1 MTTNDGKTDDR
12 RHYNLY
18 PRAGLGN
25 VNSYLVAGTPYLT
38 GAATIA
44 VESQHKIVFPRVAR
58 EVVVVNKAAP
68 DLRVYFTDKDAGTST
83 FDGLHYVTLT
93 EARDSYTFRCK
104 CKEIYIYNV
113 DGSTEGAYELYAE
126 ITHIDNG
133 EMYILTGSGLTIG
146 YDDANYPEPGH
157 VGGSGAEDG

>member
-1 MTTNDGKTDDR
+1 MTTNAGKTEDR
-12 RHYNLY
+12 RNYNNY

-25 VNSYLVAGTPYLT
+25 ANSYLVAGTPYVT

-44 VESQHKIVFPRVAR
+44 VTSQHKIVFPRVAR

-68 DLRVYFTDKDAGTST
+68 DLRVYFTDMAAGTST

-93 EARDSYTFRCK
+93 ENRDSWTFRCK
-104 CKEIYIYNV
+104 CKEIYIYNA
-113 DGSTEGAYELYAE
+113 DGSDEGAYELYAE
-126 ITHIDNG
+126 ITHIDSD

-146 YDDANYPEPGH
+146 KNDANYPEPGH